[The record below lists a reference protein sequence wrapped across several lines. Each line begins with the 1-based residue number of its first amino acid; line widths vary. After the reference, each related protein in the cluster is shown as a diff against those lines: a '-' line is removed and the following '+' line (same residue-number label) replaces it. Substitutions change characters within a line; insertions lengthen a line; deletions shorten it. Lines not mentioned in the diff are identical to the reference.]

1 MCAVHAAQFWH
12 MHVFVSPGLLV
23 VHSNLPC
30 HATHAYR
37 VLAPLILSVI
47 DDVPMYHTFY
57 DFDIMVVCLL
67 MLF

>member
-1 MCAVHAAQFWH
+1 MCVVHAAQFWH

-47 DDVPMYHTFY
+47 DDVPY
-57 DFDIMVVCLL
+57 IL
-67 MLF
+67 